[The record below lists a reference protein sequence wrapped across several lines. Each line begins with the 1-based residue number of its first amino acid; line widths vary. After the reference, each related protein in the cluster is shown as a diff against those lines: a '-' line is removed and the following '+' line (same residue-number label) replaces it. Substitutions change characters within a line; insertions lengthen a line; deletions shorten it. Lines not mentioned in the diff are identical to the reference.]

1 MMIVSPLFVNSD
13 RLNRS
18 IETLAQIGQVADG
31 GVTRIAFSPEDIAAR
46 NLVQNWM
53 REAGMNV
60 RIDAAGNMIGCYQ
73 GKQANFPALAT
84 GSHIDTVP
92 NGGPY
97 DGALG
102 VLAGIEIVRA
112 FKENNIRLEH
122 SIEVIVFTDE
132 ESTMIGSKAMAGT
145 AKNNLENYRLADG
158 KSIGESLGKIGGN
171 WDELE
176 RAKRDRSQIA
186 AYIELHVE
194 QGGILENLNK
204 QIGVVEGVVGA
215 YRGII
220 TVTGKA
226 NHAGTTP
233 MEMRQDAL
241 VAAAQIVLQVNNLG
255 NEKPG
260 NQVATVGKFNVFPN
274 ATNIVPG
281 QVEMSV
287 DIRDLSA
294 DRIKYSI
301 AKLEQQLIEIAANT
315 QTKITLKPYLWVEP
329 TLAASDIVKA
339 IADVCDRLKLSHHIL
354 PSRAG
359 HDAQE
364 IGRFTNMGMIF
375 VPSIEGISHSPKEHT
390 TPEQCTQGTNVLL
403 QTFLQLDRI
412 YSTQILHQSQ
422 HPPANQFA
430 G

>member
-1 MMIVSPLFVNSD
+1 MMIASTLSINSK
-13 RLNRS
+13 RLKES
-18 IETLAQIGQVADG
+18 IEKLAEIGQVADG
-31 GVTRIAFSPEDIAAR
+31 GVTRIAFSKEDTAAR

-53 REAGMNV
+53 IEAGMNV
-60 RIDAAGNMIGCYQ
+60 RIDAAGNIIGCYE
-73 GKQANFPALAT
+73 GKQQNFPALAT

-92 NGGPY
+92 NGGRY
-97 DGALG
+97 DGNLG
-102 VLAGIEIVRA
+102 VLAGIEIVRT
-112 FKENNIRLEH
+112 FNENNIKLQH
-122 SIEVIVFTDE
+122 PIEVIVFTDE

-145 AKNNLENYRLADG
+145 VKNDPEYRLADG
-158 KSIGESLGKIGGN
+158 TPIAESLAKIGGN
-171 WDELE
+171 WAKLE
-176 RAKRDRSQIA
+176 SAKRDRSDIA

-194 QGGILENLNK
+194 QGGILDNLNK

-241 VAAAQIVLQVNNLG
+241 VAASQIVLAVNNLG
-255 NEKPG
+255 KSPPG
-260 NQVATVGKFNVFPN
+260 KQVATVGKFDVFPN

-281 QVEMSV
+281 QVEMSIDV
-287 DIRDLSA
+287 RDLSA
-294 DRIKYSI
+294 NNVKELI
-301 AKLEQQLIEIAANT
+301 AKLEQKSIEIATNT

-329 TLAASDIVKA
+329 TLSAVVIQKA
-339 IADVCDRLKLSHHIL
+339 IANTCNQLGLSHYSL

-364 IGRFTNMGMIF
+364 IGRFSDMGMIF
-375 VPSIEGISHSPKEHT
+375 VPSIEGISHSPKEYT

-403 QTFLQLDRI
+403 QTFLQLDQH
-412 YSTQILHQSQ
+412 YSTQISHQFQ

>member
-1 MMIVSPLFVNSD
+1 MMIASTLSVNSD
-13 RLNRS
+13 RLNKS
-18 IETLAQIGQVADG
+18 IEKLAEIGQVADG
-31 GVTRIAFSPEDIAAR
+31 GVTRIAFSQEDIAAR

-53 REAGMNV
+53 IEAGMNV
-60 RIDAAGNMIGCYQ
+60 RIDAAGNIIGRYE
-73 GKQANFPALAT
+73 GKQPNFPALAT

-92 NGGPY
+92 NGGRY
-97 DGALG
+97 DGNLG
-102 VLAGIEIVRA
+102 VLAGIEIVRT
-112 FKENNIRLEH
+112 FNENNIRLQH
-122 SIEVIVFTDE
+122 PIEVIVFTDE

-145 AKNNLENYRLADG
+145 VRNDAELYRLADG
-158 KSIGESLGKIGGN
+158 TPIEESLAKVRGN
-171 WDELE
+171 WAEIVS
-176 RAKRDRSQIA
+176 AKRDRSDIA

-215 YRGII
+215 YRGMI

-241 VAAAQIVLQVNNLG
+241 VAASQIVLAVNDLG
-255 NEKPG
+255 TKMPG
-260 NQVATVGKFNVFPN
+260 KQVATVGKFNVFPN

-281 QVEMSV
+281 QVEMSIDV
-287 DIRDLSA
+287 RDLSA
-294 DRIKYSI
+294 ENVKNII
-301 AKLEQQLIEIAANT
+301 AKLEQKLTEIAANT
-315 QTKITLKPYLWVEP
+315 QTKITLKPYLWVDP
-329 TLAASDIVKA
+329 TLAAVVIQKA
-339 IADVCDRLKLSHHIL
+339 IANTCDRLELSHYSL

-364 IGRFTNMGMIF
+364 IGRFTDMGMIF

-403 QTFLQLDRI
+403 NTFLQLDQH
-412 YSTQILHQSQ
+412 YS
-422 HPPANQFA
+422 ANKTNK
-430 G
+430 

>member
-1 MMIVSPLFVNSD
+1 LQVTIIMIASALFINSD
-13 RLNRS
+13 RLNQS
-18 IETLAQIGQVADG
+18 IEKLAQIGQVADG

-46 NLVQNWM
+46 NLVQKWM
-53 REAGMNV
+53 IEAGMNV
-60 RIDAAGNMIGCYQ
+60 RIDAAGNIIGCYE

-92 NGGPY
+92 NGGRY

-102 VLAGIEIVRA
+102 VLAGIEIVRT
-112 FKENNIRLEH
+112 FNENNIRLEH

-145 AKNNLENYRLADG
+145 ANNDLGNYRLADG
-158 KSIGESLGKIGGN
+158 KSIAESLAKIGGD
-171 WDELE
+171 WDKLG
-176 RAKRDRSQIA
+176 RAKRDRSDIA

-215 YRGII
+215 YRGMI

-241 VAAAQIVLQVNNLG
+241 VAASQIVLAVNDLG
-255 NEKPG
+255 TKMPG
-260 NQVATVGKFNVFPN
+260 KQVATVGKFNVFPN

-281 QVEMSV
+281 EVEMSV
-287 DIRDLSA
+287 DVRDLSA
-294 DRIKYSI
+294 DNVKNLM
-301 AKLEQQLIEIAANT
+301 AKLEQQLTEIAANT

-329 TLAASDIVKA
+329 TLAAVEIVKA
-339 IADVCDRLKLSHHIL
+339 IANTCDRLGLSHHIL

-364 IGRFTNMGMIF
+364 IGRFTDIGMIF

-412 YSTQILHQSQ
+412 YSTQILH
-422 HPPANQFA
+422 
-430 G
+430 

>member
-1 MMIVSPLFVNSD
+1 MIASPLSINSE
-13 RLNRS
+13 RLNQS
-18 IETLAQIGQVADG
+18 IENLAKIGQVAGG
-31 GVTRIAFSPEDIAAR
+31 GVTRIAFSLEDIAAR

-53 REAGMNV
+53 IEAGMNV
-60 RIDAAGNMIGCYQ
+60 RIDAVGNIIGCYE

-92 NGGPY
+92 NGGRY

-102 VLAGIEIVRA
+102 VLAGIEIVRR
-112 FKENNIRLEH
+112 FNENNIRLQH
-122 SIEVIVFTDE
+122 PIEVIVFTDE

-145 AKNNLENYRLADG
+145 AKNDLGNYRLADG
-158 KSIGESLGKIGGN
+158 KSIAESLGKIGGD
-171 WDELE
+171 WDKLG

-215 YRGII
+215 YRGMI

-241 VAAAQIVLQVNNLG
+241 VAAAQIVLAVNNLG
-255 NEKPG
+255 KNRPG
-260 NQVATVGKFNVFPN
+260 NQVATVGKLNVFPN

-294 DRIKYSI
+294 DNVKYLI
-301 AKLEQQLIEIAANT
+301 DQLEQQLIEIAANT
-315 QTKITLKPYLWVEP
+315 QTKITLKPYLWVDP
-329 TLAASDIVKA
+329 TLSAVEIVKA
-339 IADVCDRLKLSHHIL
+339 IANTCNQLGLSHHTL

-364 IGRFTNMGMIF
+364 IGRFTDMGMIF
-375 VPSIEGISHSPKEHT
+375 VPSIEGISHSANEYT

-403 QTFLQLDRI
+403 QTFLHLDQI
-412 YSTQILHQSQ
+412 YIT
-422 HPPANQFA
+422 
-430 G
+430 